1 MVKKRV
7 AIVPSIFY
15 GLLVLVLDFTAIRG
29 AVIIEHVDKTTTPNN
44 ARRPYTLLSKGTSAL
59 EKNRA
64 PNDVQFSIFWI

>member
-44 ARRPYTLLSKGTSAL
+44 APRPEHTTFKR
-59 EKNRA
+59 NVCPRI
-64 PNDVQFSIFWI
+64 N